1 MPVPIDQKSCESFY
15 QGSFAEH
22 HICSLFYLYG
32 YEAQKISPDVGI
44 DLMVTNLA
52 RVRFQG
58 EDPLYAEVQVKSV
71 LLDATGAYAI
81 MSAEELEYLSTGEH
95 RYCVFVIIHG
105 LCGYV
110 DPASF
115 ERGDDPDASN
125 AVDRDILRYTEQ
137 CAAAN
142 GRALRRSGA
151 LSIHDFHHVDLESF
165 WLHSSQMKRM
175 RDDDIWQEREGGSFG
190 LKIRLDD
197 SSVVV
202 AGVRLIPELSC
213 VPYILRRCHA
223 GDRIRKGHLSMND
236 Y

>member
-1 MPVPIDQKSCESFY
+1 MPIDHENCEGFY

-32 YEAQKISPDVGI
+32 YEAQKVSPDVGI

-71 LLDATGAYAI
+71 LLDANGAYAK

-105 LCGYV
+105 LRGYV
-110 DPASF
+110 DQESF

-137 CAAAN
+137 CAAAD
-142 GRALRRSGA
+142 GRALRRDSA
-151 LSIHDFHHVDLESF
+151 LSIHDFNHVDLESF

-175 RDDDIWQEREGGSFG
+175 RDDGMWQVRKDGWFG
-190 LKIRLDD
+190 LKIDLED
-197 SSVVV
+197 SSVVL
-202 AGVRLIPELSC
+202 AGVRLIPELSY
-213 VPYILRRCHA
+213 VHYIVRRCRA
-223 GDRIRKGHLSMND
+223 GDRIRRGDLSMDD